1 MLDVIIV
8 GAGPAGIGLLS
19 AIFRA
24 QLSSPVSPL
33 NLCLLDMEDSESFGR
48 IGRYDIN
55 SDTRAEKFLTCLDGL
70 PAEITSAPT
79 LATLTQNLRSY
90 GANAAPLHL
99 VGAFYRALGQELCRE
114 MTRKG
119 QIKLRPQTLARSATR
134 HSDHWQVEITSN
146 GGVDVLSTRHLVL
159 ACGATESSER
169 FKTWLN
175 PYALKIDALSAF
187 ALSSEIL
194 SANRGDI
201 IFEKLRPLDAPKVSI
216 IGGSHSAMSAAAKL
230 LDQSLPFDTDAIT
243 IFHRSALRVTFDSAE
258 DAVQQGF
265 TDFSP
270 HDICPHSHRVHALKG
285 FRLDSRELL
294 CAIKGYGGRPLET
307 RVKLTEIP
315 SLDTE
320 TLRSELLKS
329 DLVISALGY
338 HPDYIDLYD
347 GNTGET
353 FLLNNPNF
361 VDQHSRLLSRDGTP
375 IPGAYALGLASNY
388 NLAGR
393 FGEASFTGQA
403 NGLVLW
409 HKDIGT
415 ELASVLSKG
424 SGHGSDISETR

>member
-33 NLCLLDMEDSESFGR
+33 NLCLLDMEDTESFGR

-79 LATLTQNLRSY
+79 LAKLTQNLRSY

-114 MTRKG
+114 MTRRG

-216 IGGSHSAMSAAAKL
+216 IGGS
-230 LDQSLPFDTDAIT
+230 
-243 IFHRSALRVTFDSAE
+243 
-258 DAVQQGF
+258 
-265 TDFSP
+265 
-270 HDICPHSHRVHALKG
+270 
-285 FRLDSRELL
+285 ELL

-415 ELASVLSKG
+415 ELASDLSKG